1 MNFLPTK
8 EDIHRMVKA
17 FVSIHQVNEYGK
29 HIKDDIGPNGPDA
42 PFFKKVAALPE
53 MDETL
58 YIPMAA
64 KLAKYVNTQLP
75 AIMHIAGYPP
85 ETDWE
90 QALLHLKEVGEKAY
104 IKQEKGK
111 KILSDYHIQAMQ
123 KGEPKFSPQERYA
136 ILADLMLLGFSQE
149 KAEEMVTKQLDQTL
163 HAIQVAIEQK
173 AVQEQ
178 EEKAMKQAAIDA
190 LTIEVTEY
198 EETWFSRNDMR
209 KKWPKKTKR
218 LALNWKKR
226 DPALYKEMKEEI
238 PFPSFKWDG
247 TRMSIKI
254 DRIVVKQAIAIIEK
268 HGYITTK
275 LWNYLA
281 TMKDTN
287 VIKQHKKY
295 DATLQEDGVMLKIP
309 YDDASTRAIIKR
321 VNGRKW
327 IHESKE
333 WRVSLSEINN
343 VVKSFN
349 DTHPLVIEI
358 LKIDEVNTYLKGRAE
373 RIAISGASKL
383 DDKDVVKEMKVRLD
397 KHFPP
402 KKELYPFQYTGVRF
416 AELAN
421 GRCLIGD
428 DMGIG
433 KTMQAIAYAALH
445 EELWP
450 VLVICPAN
458 VKYHWVKELR
468 EWMPKAKTHVVK
480 TGKDS
485 IPKSDFIVINY
496 DLVFKQ
502 KEKLSALGSDLII
515 FDESHYLKNKG
526 TKSKPIK
533 RTQACTELAKGVES
547 ILCLSGTAITN
558 RPIELF
564 TTLEMVRPA
573 EYEGQFWEYAKR
585 YCGAEHNGWGWDF
598 QGASNTQEL
607 HKKLRDC
614 MIRRLKK
621 EVMKELPDKIR
632 QFIPVVPT
640 TTDMA
645 HYKKTQRQWKQ
656 AYIDHKVEG
665 TIPAGFVLNML
676 TDLRHQ
682 CGLLKVASA
691 LEWIMNYREQS
702 DKPLVVYFHHK
713 DVGTALYKL
722 MQKNKNINEKKWAVI
737 GGWTPAEKRQEY
749 AEAFQAGKLD
759 GLFCSTTATKE
770 GITLTAADTTVF
782 IEREWSPAWEEQAED
797 RINRI
802 GQDSDTVWATYLSVL
817 GTIDEDFDRIVES
830 KRGTIKS
837 VLDGGD
843 VEERKGIAVALL
855 EAMVKAGDLPPEIL
869 KDIKDSKPKSHEVSA

>member
-8 EDIHRMVKA
+8 EDIHKMVKA
-17 FVSIHQVNEYGK
+17 FVSIHQEDNGK
-29 HIKDDIGPNGPDA
+29 HIRDDIGPNGPDA
-42 PFFKKVAALPE
+42 PFFKKVAALHE

-58 YIPMAA
+58 YVPMAV

-90 QALLHLKEVGEKAY
+90 QALLHLQEAGHMAY

-111 KILSDYHIQAMQ
+111 QVLSSWNMKQMQ
-123 KGEPKFSPQERYA
+123 KGEPKFTPHDRVNLLVEL
-136 ILADLMLLGFSQE
+136 IDLGFSQE
-149 KAEEMVTKQLDQTL
+149 VAEAMVTKQLDQTL
-163 HAIQVAIEQK
+163 HAIQVAIEHK
-173 AVQEQ
+173 GIQEQ
-178 EEKAMKQAAIDA
+178 QEKAAKQAAIDV

-198 EETWFSRNDMR
+198 EETWFSKNDMR
-209 KKWPKKTKR
+209 KKWPKKTRR

-226 DPALYKEMKEEI
+226 DPKLYKEMKEEI

-254 DRIVVKQAIAIIEK
+254 DRIVVKQAIAIIKK

-281 TMKDTN
+281 TMKDT
-287 VIKQHKKY
+287 VASKPYKKY

-309 YDDASTRAIIKR
+309 YDDATTRAIIKTIH
-321 VNGRKW
+321 GRKW
-327 IHESKE
+327 MHESKE
-333 WRVSLSEINN
+333 WRIPLSEINH

-349 DTHPLVIEI
+349 DTHPLIVE
-358 LKIDEVNTYLKGRAE
+358 LVKIDEVNTYLKGRAE

-383 DDKDVVKEMKVRLD
+383 KDKDVVKEMKKKLD

-402 KKELYPFQYTGVRF
+402 NKELYPFQYTGVRF

-450 VLVICPAN
+450 VLVVCPAN
-458 VKYHWVKELR
+458 VKYNWVKELSV
-468 EWMPKAKTHVVK
+468 WMPKAKTYVVK
-480 TGKDS
+480 TGKDV
-485 IPKSDFIVINY
+485 IPKSDFTVINY
-496 DLVFKQ
+496 DLVFKH
-502 KEKLSALGSDLII
+502 KGALTSMKPELII
-515 FDESHYLKNKG
+515 FDESHYLKNRKA
-526 TKSKPIK
+526 K
-533 RTQACTELAKGVES
+533 RTEACTELAKGVES

-573 EYEGQFWEYAKR
+573 EYEGQFWDYAKT

-598 QGASNTQEL
+598 NGVSNVKDL
-607 HKKLRDC
+607 HNKLRDC

-621 EVMKELPDKIR
+621 EVMDELPDKVR
-632 QFIPVVPT
+632 QFIPVVPSPS
-640 TTDMA
+640 DMVQ
-645 HYKKTQRQWKQ
+645 YKKTHASWLQ
-656 AYIDHKVEG
+656 AYRDHKMAG
-665 TIPAGFVLNML
+665 TVPAGFVLNML

-682 CGLLKVASA
+682 CGLLKVAST
-691 LEWIMNYREQS
+691 LEWVMEYQEQS
-702 DKPLVVYFHHK
+702 DKPLVIYYHHK
-713 DVGTALYKL
+713 DVGKALYEL
-722 MQKNKNINEKKWAVI
+722 MQKNNNINEKKWRVI
-737 GGWTPAEKRQEY
+737 EGATPAERRQQY
-749 AEAFQAGKLD
+749 ADAFQAGEYD
-759 GLFCSTTATKE
+759 GLLCSTTATKE

-817 GTIDEDFDRIVES
+817 GTIDEKFDRIVEQ
-830 KRGTIKS
+830 KRATIKA

-843 VEERKGIAVALL
+843 VDTRKGIALALL
-855 EAMVKAGDLPPEIL
+855 EAMVEAGELPPEML
-869 KDIKDSKPKSHEVSA
+869 KDMKESKPKSHEVKT

>member
-1 MNFLPTK
+1 MKFLPTK
-8 EDIHRMVKA
+8 EDIHKMVKA
-17 FVSIHQVNEYGK
+17 FVSIHQEDNGK
-29 HIKDDIGPNGPDA
+29 HIRDDIGPNGPDA
-42 PFFKKVAALPE
+42 PFFKKVAELE
-53 MDETL
+53 VMDETL

-104 IKQEKGK
+104 IKQEKAK
-111 KILSDYHIQAMQ
+111 KVLSDWHIEAMQ
-123 KGEPKFSPQERYA
+123 KGEPNFSPQDRYA
-136 ILADLMLLGFSQE
+136 ILADLLLFGFSQE
-149 KAEEMVTKQLDQTL
+149 VAEGMVTKQLDQTL

-178 EEKAMKQAAIDA
+178 QEKAAKQVAIDA

-254 DRIVVKQAIAIIEK
+254 DKTVVKQAIAIIEK
-268 HGYITTK
+268 HGYIATK
-275 LWNYLA
+275 LWVYLA
-281 TMKDTN
+281 EMKDTIA
-287 VIKQHKKY
+287 VTPYKKY
-295 DATLQEDGVMLKIP
+295 GATLQEDGVMLKIP
-309 YDDASTRAIIKR
+309 YDDATTRAIIKR

-327 IHESKE
+327 VHESKE
-333 WRVSLSEINN
+333 WRVPLSEINN
-343 VVKSFN
+343 VVKAFN
-349 DTHPLVIEI
+349 ETHPLVLEI

-383 DDKDVVKEMKVRLD
+383 DNKGVVKEMKVRLD

-402 KKELYPFQYTGVRF
+402 NKELYPFQYTGVRF
-416 AELAN
+416 AELAS

-458 VKYHWVKELR
+458 VKYNWVKELR
-468 EWMPKAKTHVVK
+468 EWMPKAHTYVVK

-485 IPKSDFIVINY
+485 IPKSDFVVINY
-496 DLVFKQ
+496 DIVSKH
-502 KEKLSALGSDLII
+502 KEKLASLGSELII
-515 FDESHYLKNKG
+515 FDESHYLKNRKA
-526 TKSKPIK
+526 K
-533 RTQACTELAKGVES
+533 RTEACTELAKGVES

-573 EYEGQFWEYAKR
+573 EYEGQFWDYAKR
-585 YCGAEHNGWGWDF
+585 YCGAEYNGWGWDF

-621 EVMKELPDKIR
+621 EVMEELPDKIR

-640 TTDMA
+640 TGDMTQ
-645 HYKKTQRQWKQ
+645 YRKTQAQWKQ
-656 AYIDHKVEG
+656 AYRDHKMEG
-665 TIPAGFVLNML
+665 TVPAGFLLNML

-702 DKPLVVYFHHK
+702 DKPLVIYFHHK
-713 DVGTALYKL
+713 DVGKALYEL
-722 MQKNKNINEKKWAVI
+722 IQKNKNINEKKWRVI
-737 GGWTPAEKRQEY
+737 EGATPAERRQEY
-749 AEAFQAGKLD
+749 ADAFQAGELD
-759 GLFCSTTATKE
+759 GLLCSTTATKE

-802 GQDSDTVWATYLSVL
+802 GQDSDTVWATYLSVI

-830 KRGTIKS
+830 KRATIKS

-855 EAMVKAGDLPPEIL
+855 EAMVEAGDLPPEML
-869 KDIKDSKPKSHEVSA
+869 KDIKDSKPKSHEVSV